1 MCFIQLGAELKQV
14 QTKLVQV
21 EQSLHTQVAECERH
35 QLKIRELEVEL
46 ARNLTN
52 HSATT
57 SLQEDLQA
65 ERVRLIAADKKVRWG
80 KKLLP
85 GGHNVRTIRILD

>member
-1 MCFIQLGAELKQV
+1 M
-14 QTKLVQV
+14 
-21 EQSLHTQVAECERH
+21 HTQAEECERH
-35 QLKIRELEVEL
+35 QHKIRELEVEL

-65 ERVRLIAADKKVRWG
+65 ERTRLIAADKKVCSG
-80 KKLLP
+80 KKLLR
-85 GGHNVRTIRILD
+85 GGHTIRTNMGLTRSMILSMKQIS